1 MAKGKTLKVS
11 LEHRKDVVLT
21 DHNHIAT
28 GGEGS
33 VYRADA
39 DTVVKVYTDDQKMRQ
54 DNMPEK
60 FRLLAGINHL
70 HIAGPKG
77 LAIVGG
83 KPIGYWAPYV
93 EGMMLPPFFTTDHRQ
108 QVGFGDKETN
118 DAVGQIREVVLAAH
132 GGGATLVDP
141 NELNWLLH
149 WGGKGMPEVSAIDV
163 DAWAI
168 GRWGASV
175 IMPSIRDYHAN
186 GFTFASDWFSVGIV
200 TFQLYTGIHPY
211 KGTLDG
217 YARKDLVKRMQD
229 NTSVFTPGV
238 RLNAAVRDPY
248 KIPGPLLDWYI
259 ATFQNGERTEMPSP
273 FATGVA
279 VTTAGRIL
287 RVVTSGQGSLTFE
300 KIFADSQ
307 ERVVRMF
314 PCGVVLLSG
323 GSLADLSTK
332 QRIGGN
338 HSTDCEVISVENG
351 WLVGEMK
358 GKNVAFSF
366 IGKSQPQKEVSIPLQ
381 AAGQRVVRYENRLF
395 VVTNQSLAEIAF
407 FFVPKGPLV
416 SVGKS
421 WDVLVNSTRWFDGV
435 GVMDAIGSMFIVAP
449 FGTVSCGIIRVREL
463 DGLRPIAAR
472 SGNGF
477 ISIVAADKNG
487 DYRKIELTM
496 KPDYSGYEYWSGM
509 TDVQSLNVA
518 FVPKTTGC
526 VQVAI
531 VEDGK
536 MDVYVPTNKQQRTVA
551 DRTITTDMILG
562 VWGDKVLY
570 IKDGAVW
577 RVRMK

>member
-1 MAKGKTLKVS
+1 MAKGKVLKVS
-11 LEHRKDVVLT
+11 LEHHKDVVLT
-21 DHNHIAT
+21 DQNHIAT

-33 VYRADA
+33 VYRADV
-39 DTVVKVYTDDQKMRQ
+39 DTVVKVYADDQKMRH
-54 DNMPEK
+54 DRMPEK
-60 FRLLAGINHL
+60 FRLLANINHP

-83 KPIGYWAPYV
+83 QPIGYWAPYV

-118 DAVGQIREVVLAAH
+118 DAVHQMREIALAAH

-141 NELNWLLH
+141 NELNWLLY
-149 WGGKGMPEVSAIDV
+149 WSGKGKPEVSAIDV

-168 GRWGASV
+168 DQWGASV

-186 GFTFASDWFSVGIV
+186 GFTSASDWFSVGIV

-229 NTSVFTPGV
+229 NKSVFTTGV

-248 KIPGPLLDWYI
+248 KIPSSLLDWYI
-259 ATFQNGERTEMPSP
+259 ATFQNGERSEMPSP
-273 FATGVA
+273 FAVGVA
-279 VTTAGRIL
+279 VTAAGRVL
-287 RVVTSGQGSLTFE
+287 RVVTSGQGALIFE

-307 ERVVRMF
+307 VKVVRMF
-314 PCGVVLLSG
+314 SCGVVLLSD
-323 GSLADLSTK
+323 GSLVDLSTK

-338 HSTDCEVISVENG
+338 HSTDCEVVSVEKG

-358 GKNVAFSF
+358 GGSVAFSY
-366 IGKSQPQKEVSIPLQ
+366 IGKSQHQKETPIPFQ
-381 AAGQRVVRYENRLF
+381 TAGQRVVRYENRLF
-395 VVTNQSLAEIAF
+395 VVASQSLVEISF
-407 FFVPKGPLV
+407 FLVARGPLI
-416 SVGKS
+416 SAGKAV
-421 WDVLVNSTRWFDGV
+421 DVLVNSTRWFDGI
-435 GVMDAIGSMFIVAP
+435 GVTDAIGAMFIVAP
-449 FGTVSCGIIRVREL
+449 FGAGLCRTVRVKEL

-477 ISIVAADKNG
+477 ISIIAADKNG

-496 KPDYSGYEYWSGM
+496 KPDYSGYEYWSGV
-509 TDVQSLNVA
+509 TDAQSLNIA
-518 FVPKTTGC
+518 LVPKAAGC

-536 MDVYVPTNKQQRTVA
+536 MDVYVPTNKQQRSVT
-551 DRTITTDMILG
+551 DRMITTDMILG

-577 RVRMK
+577 HVRMK

>member
-33 VYRADA
+33 VYRVDS
-39 DTVVKVYTDDQKMRQ
+39 DTVVKVYTDDRKMRQ

-60 FRLLAGINHL
+60 FRLLADINHP

-77 LAIVGG
+77 LAIAGG
-83 KPIGYWAPYV
+83 QPIGYWAPYV
-93 EGMMLPPFFTTDHRQ
+93 EGVMLPPFFTTDHRQ

-118 DAVGQIREVVLAAH
+118 DAVDQIREVVLAAH

-149 WGGKGMPEVSAIDV
+149 WGGKGMSKVSAIDV

-175 IMPSIRDYHAN
+175 IMPSIRDHHTK
-186 GFTFASDWFSVGIV
+186 GFTFASDWLSVGIV

-211 KGTLDG
+211 KGTLGG
-217 YARKDLVKRMQD
+217 YARKDLEKRMRE
-229 NTSVFTPGV
+229 NRSVFTPGA
-238 RLNAAVRDPY
+238 RLNAVVRDPY

-273 FATGVA
+273 FSTGAA
-279 VTTAGRIL
+279 VTTAGRVL
-287 RVVTSGQGSLTFE
+287 RVVTSGQGSLVFE
-300 KIFADSQ
+300 KIFADSRA
-307 ERVVRMF
+307 RVVRIF
-314 PCGVVLLSG
+314 PCGVILLSD

-338 HSTDCEVISVENG
+338 HSVDCEVVSVERG

-358 GKNVAFSF
+358 GKSVAFSF
-366 IGKSQPQKEVSIPLQ
+366 IAKSQQQKEGSVPFQ
-381 AAGQRVVRYENRLF
+381 AAGQRVIRYENRLF
-395 VVTNQSLAEIAF
+395 VVTSQSLAEVTF
-407 FFVPKGPLV
+407 FFVAKGPMA

-421 WDVLVNSTRWFDGV
+421 WDVLVNSTRWFDGI
-435 GVMDAIGSMFIVAP
+435 GVMDAIGAMFLVAP
-449 FGTVSCGIIRVREL
+449 FGTESCGIIRVREL
-463 DGLRPIAAR
+463 DGLRPVAAR

-477 ISIVAADKNG
+477 ISIVAANKSGN
-487 DYRKIELTM
+487 YQKIELTM

-518 FVPKTTGC
+518 LVPKTTGC

-531 VEDGK
+531 VEDGR
-536 MDVYVPTNKQQRTVA
+536 MDVYVPTNKQQRTIA
-551 DRTITTDMILG
+551 DRTITTDMTLG

-577 RVRMK
+577 HVRVK